1 MKCFWRRCARVA
13 LLLSV
18 VASLLSAVLLIAKSP
33 VVSGKIIGGYRM
45 LPVEASSET
54 LHFVVYRGD
63 YIKFDLDPALAT
75 PVLAIPDLE
84 VQETLPASV
93 GAAPYFKM
101 KKSGTHAFTLGNRSG
116 VIEVVDFDQPDYR
129 EVTAEQAQA
138 LINDTAPLV
147 LDVRTPREYQKGH
160 LEGSLLIPLQELQ
173 ARWPEIADHQN
184 QDVLI
189 YCATGNRS
197 TVAAKILIDS
207 GFRRIVNMRH
217 GIVDWA
223 RQGYPVQ

>member
-1 MKCFWRRCARVA
+1 MKFYWRRCARVA
-13 LLLSV
+13 FLLFV
-18 VASLLSAVLLIAKSP
+18 VASLLSATMLFAKSP
-33 VVSGKIIGGYRM
+33 VVSGKIIGGYRV
-45 LPVEASSET
+45 LPVKASAET

-63 YIKFDLDPALAT
+63 YIKFDLDPTLVT

-93 GAAPYFKM
+93 EAAPYFKM
-101 KKSGTHAFTLGNRSG
+101 KKSGTYAFTLGNRSG
-116 VIEVVDFDQPDYR
+116 VIEVVDFDQPHYR
-129 EVTAEQAQA
+129 EVSAEQAQA
-138 LINDTAPLV
+138 LINDITPLV

-173 ARWPEIADHQN
+173 ARWPEIADYQN

-197 TVAAKILIDS
+197 TVAAKILIDN

-223 RQGYPVQ
+223 RHGYPVQ